1 MDGNTIDL
9 DPKTAEA
16 LRQKKV
22 FAEAMASLERKKRKN
37 EAMGYAVMAAA
48 SGFQDA
54 SREGTRLGRLVNLSK
69 FFLVVGVGAIVNYF
83 FYAFVMNG

>member
-22 FAEAMASLERKKRKN
+22 YQEAMASLELKNRKK
-37 EAMGYAVMAAA
+37 EAMGYAVMAATY
-48 SGFQDA
+48 GFKDA
-54 SREGTRLGRLVNLSK
+54 SRDGTRLGRLVNWSK
-69 FFLVVGVGAIVNYF
+69 FFLVVCIGAIVNYF
-83 FYAFVMNG
+83 FYAFIMNG